1 MNGERDIVERLRDA
15 EDPAEC
21 WGCKEWGC
29 RSTCDCD
36 CHALG
41 GIVSDAANEIER
53 LRAEVERI
61 EGQRKLRAD
70 LAYLMK
76 CEKDDALAEIERL
89 RAAGDALAEAVG
101 DDTDDPW
108 ILATLEAWQE
118 ARREQ

>member
-1 MNGERDIVERLRDA
+1 VSGDIVERLRDA

-53 LRAEVERI
+53 LRAEVER
-61 EGQRKLRAD
+61 LRVLVAG
-70 LAYLMK
+70 APRRT
-76 CEKDDALAEIERL
+76 AEIERL
-89 RAAGDALAEAVG
+89 RAAVDRLCLALLPLSTAGEQA
-101 DDTDDPW
+101 DIDELFAA
-108 ILATLEAWQE
+108 IKE
-118 ARREQ
+118 ARRER